1 MRPEED
7 GARPARRAVPSEPDP
22 TPPAPDP
29 TPVMTPRKPLPR
41 VARWLLMAFAGLCVV
56 LGLIGAI
63 VPGMPTTVFILM
75 AAWAAARS
83 SPRMHAW
90 LYAHRL
96 FGPLLRDWDDGG
108 RVARRVKW
116 IATFT
121 MGASAVLVWH
131 GIRTT
136 WVAGLVL
143 GTMAAVLG
151 WLWLRP
157 EPG

>member
-1 MRPEED
+1 MPPEDD
-7 GARPARRAVPSEPDP
+7 GTDPADRTPRSSTPPP
-22 TPPAPDP
+22 TPAVAAP
-29 TPVMTPRKPLPR
+29 PRKPLPR
-41 VARWLLMAFAGLCVV
+41 IARWLLMAFAWLCVV
-56 LGLIGAI
+56 LGLIGVI

-108 RVARRVKW
+108 RVSRRVKW
-116 IATFT
+116 IATLT

-131 GIRTT
+131 GIRLA
-136 WVAGLVL
+136 WVVGLVL
-143 GTMAAVLG
+143 GTMAVVLG

-157 EPG
+157 EPDRR